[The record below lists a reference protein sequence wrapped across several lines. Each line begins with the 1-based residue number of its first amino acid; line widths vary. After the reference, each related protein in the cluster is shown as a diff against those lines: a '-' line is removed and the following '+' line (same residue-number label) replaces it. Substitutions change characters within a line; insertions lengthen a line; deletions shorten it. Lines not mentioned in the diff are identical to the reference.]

1 MKTSLALLCLFCA
14 PAFCAPLTSP
24 QVLVCPGALFPAKCA
39 APIFAP
45 TTSPL
50 TAASVSKTIPI
61 WFHTFGGYAPTAL
74 LVACPV
80 GATVSAD
87 SKSCTLA
94 GADATVLL
102 AKSAFTLPNP
112 TQSVIITSVDN
123 PQLIVTFT
131 VLPVPACFTLGLK
144 QVCVP

>member
-1 MKTSLALLCLFCA
+1 MKASAALLCLLIV
-14 PAFCAPLTSP
+14 PAFAAPLTVP
-24 QVLVCPGALFPAKCA
+24 QVLVCPGPLFPAKCTA
-39 APIFAP
+39 AVFAP
-45 TTSPL
+45 TSSPL
-50 TAASVSKTIPI
+50 TVASVSKTVPA
-61 WFHTFGGYAPTAL
+61 WRHTFSGYLATDL

-102 AKSAFTLPNP
+102 AKSAFTLPVP